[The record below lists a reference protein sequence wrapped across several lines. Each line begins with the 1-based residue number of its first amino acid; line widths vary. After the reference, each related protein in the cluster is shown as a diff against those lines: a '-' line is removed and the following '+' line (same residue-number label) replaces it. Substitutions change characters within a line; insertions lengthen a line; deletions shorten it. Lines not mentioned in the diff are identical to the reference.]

1 MRATP
6 LGTVSEVAAGPHVTF
21 SEDLAFAFVEQ
32 TDQTATADQALAW
45 LDARMRDE
53 ERPLVPTMTG
63 WAPGL
68 ARVVG
73 LEVWD
78 EHAGTRAERG
88 AAGARVL
95 WRVEVDEALASE
107 ATDGPDEDD
116 MEDLFVRLREHGYL
130 DEDSLARARVLLV
143 AIREQDAE
151 RRARQAARPP
161 DAPRAYL
168 SEGAGALI
176 ARLFLP
182 FATAV
187 ANGPEEDAA
196 PMREAVREM
205 QARLA
210 AEDERQVEQLRAALD
225 GLDE

>member
-1 MRATP
+1 M
-6 LGTVSEVAAGPHVTF
+6 TF
-21 SEDLAFAFVEQ
+21 SGDLAFAFVEQ
-32 TDQTATADQALAW
+32 TDQTAIAEQAVAW

-53 ERPLVPTMTG
+53 EHPLVPAMTG
-63 WAPGL
+63 WAPTR

-78 EHAGTRAERG
+78 ELGGRRAERG
-88 AAGARVL
+88 APGARVL
-95 WRVEVDEALASE
+95 WRVEVDEALVSE
-107 ATDGPDEDD
+107 AADGPNEDD
-116 MEDLFVRLREHGYL
+116 MEDLFVRLHEHGYL
-130 DEDSLARARVLLV
+130 DDDELARARLLLV
-143 AIREQDAE
+143 AIREQDAQ

-168 SEGAGALI
+168 SEGGGALI

-205 QARLA
+205 QAKLA

-225 GLDE
+225 DLDELP